1 MKIKHIT
8 LITLAML
15 STLGANANTPNPFF
29 EKYTTP
35 FGVPPFNKISESD
48 YIPAFEAGIKQ
59 QDNEIEAIA
68 NNPAS
73 PTFSNT
79 IASLDYSGKL
89 LSKVNM
95 VFFNLLESMNNDT
108 MQAIAE
114 KVTPML
120 TAHSDNIVLN
130 EKLFQRIKS
139 LYSNHTKL
147 QLTTEQQKVL
157 EEDYK
162 KFVHQGADL
171 APDQK
176 NKLRELNTDLAM
188 LELKFGNNLLA
199 ETNNFKLVLDNKS
212 DLSGLPENV
221 ITTAAEEAKTDG
233 MPGKWVF
240 TMQKNSWIP
249 FLTYSTRRDLREKLY
264 RGYFMRG
271 DNNNQYDNKQ
281 VIMDIMKDRIE
292 LANLLGYR
300 TPADYILSDKM
311 AKTPERVDTLL
322 MQLWRPSLA
331 KAKDEVKEMQA
342 IIDKENGGFQLASW
356 DWWYYAEKVRKE
368 KYDLNEDE
376 LKPYFKLENVRNGA
390 FEVAHKLYG
399 LTFKQL
405 KNMPVYQPDVDV
417 FEVTDANG
425 KLIGILYTDYYP
437 RPSKTVGAWMD
448 NFSGQYIEKGV
459 NVRPVIVNV
468 ANLAKPT
475 ATEPSLLSMDDVTT
489 LFHEFGHA
497 LHGLLSQVTYPSI
510 SGTNV
515 PRDFVEFPSQF
526 MENFAFQP
534 EVMKLYAF
542 NYKTG
547 KLMPKELMDKIQNSA
562 YFNQG
567 FDMTELLAAAIL
579 DMKWHELSSINGINV
594 DQFEKEQMDKIGLI
608 PEILP
613 RYRSTYFKHIFSDD
627 YSAGYY
633 SYPWASVID
642 KDAFELFKEKGIFDK
657 KTATALKTDILEKG
671 NSVDL
676 MKAYA
681 KFRGREPKVDA
692 LLKSKGLE

>member
-1 MKIKHIT
+1 
-8 LITLAML
+8 ML
-15 STLGANANTPNPFF
+15 STLGTNAVTPNPFF
-29 EKYTTP
+29 EKYSTP

-48 YIPAFEAGIKQ
+48 YIPAFDAGIKQ
-59 QDNEIEAIA
+59 QDEEIEAIT
-68 NNPAS
+68 NNPAE
-73 PTFSNT
+73 PTFLNT
-79 IASLDYSGKL
+79 IAALDYSGKL
-89 LSKVNM
+89 LSKVSM
-95 VFFNLLESMNNDT
+95 VFFNLLESMSNDR

-130 EKLFQRIKS
+130 EKLFQRIKT
-139 LYSNHTKL
+139 LYANRAKL
-147 QLTTEQQKVL
+147 PLTAEQQKVL
-157 EEDYK
+157 EEEYK
-162 KFVHQGADL
+162 KFVHQGANL
-171 APDQK
+171 TPDQK
-176 NKLRELNTDLAM
+176 KRLRELNTDLAM

-212 DLSGLPENV
+212 DLAGLSENV
-221 ITTAAEEAKTDG
+221 ITTAAEEARTSG

-249 FLTYSTRRDLREKLY
+249 FLTYNTRRDLREKLY

-271 DNNNQYDNKQ
+271 NNNNQYDNKQ
-281 VIMDIMKDRIE
+281 VIIDIIKDRIE
-292 LANLLGYR
+292 LANLLGYK

-311 AKTPERVDTLL
+311 AKTPARVDTLL

-331 KAKDEVKEMQA
+331 KAKNEVKEMQA
-342 IIDKENGGFQLASW
+342 IIDKEKGGFQLASW

-376 LKPYFKLENVRNGA
+376 LKPYFKLENVRNGV

-399 LTFKQL
+399 LNFKEL
-405 KNMPVYQPDVDV
+405 KNMPVYQQDVEV
-417 FEVTDANG
+417 FEVTAANG

-448 NFSGQYIEKGV
+448 NFSGQYIENGV

-547 KLMPKELMDKIQNSA
+547 KLMPKELMERIQNSA

-567 FDMTELLAAAIL
+567 FEMTELLAAAIL
-579 DMKWHELSSINGINV
+579 DMKWHELSSVNNINV

-608 PEILP
+608 LEILP
-613 RYRSTYFKHIFSDD
+613 RYKSTYFKHIFSDD

-642 KDAFELFKEKGIFDK
+642 KDAFDLFKEKGIFDQ
-657 KTATALKTDILEKG
+657 KTATTIKTDILEKG

-676 MKAYA
+676 MKAYVE
-681 KFRGREPKVDA
+681 FRGREPKVDA

>member
-1 MKIKHIT
+1 MKNKFIT
-8 LITLAML
+8 LITLVML
-15 STLGANANTPNPFF
+15 STIGTTAENPNPFF

-35 FGVPPFNKISESD
+35 YGVPPFNKITASD

-59 QDNEIEAIA
+59 QDKELAAIA
-68 NNPAS
+68 NNPAA

-79 IASLDYSGKL
+79 IAALDYSGKL

-95 VFFNLLESMNNDT
+95 IFFNLLESMSNDT

-120 TAHSDNIVLN
+120 TEHNDNIVLN
-130 EKLFQRIKS
+130 EKLFQRIKT
-139 LYSNHTKL
+139 LYNNHTKL
-147 QLTTEQQKVL
+147 QLTAEQQKVL

-162 KFVHQGADL
+162 KFVHQGANL
-171 APDQK
+171 TPDQK
-176 NKLRELNTDLAM
+176 KKIRDLNTDLAL

-199 ETNNFKLVLDNKS
+199 ETNSFQLVLDDEA
-212 DLSGLPENV
+212 DLAGLPKNV
-221 ITTAAEEAKTDG
+221 ITTAAEEAKTAG
-233 MPGKWVF
+233 LNGKWVF
-240 TMQKNSWIP
+240 TLQKNSWIP

-271 DNNNQYDNKQ
+271 DNNNQNDNKQ
-281 VIMDIMKDRIE
+281 VILDITKDRIA
-292 LANLLGYR
+292 LANLLGYK
-300 TPADYILSDKM
+300 TPAGYILSDKM

-322 MQLWRPSLA
+322 QALWEPSIA
-331 KAKDEVKEMQA
+331 KAKEEVIQMQA
-342 IIDKENGGFQLASW
+342 IIDKENGGFKLASW
-356 DWWYYAEKVRKE
+356 DWWFYSEKVRKE

-376 LKPYFKLENVRNGA
+376 LKPYFKLEDVRKGV

-399 LTFKQL
+399 LNFRQL
-405 KNMPVYQPDVDV
+405 KNMPVYQSDVEA
-417 FEVTDANG
+417 FKVTDATG
-425 KLIGILYTDYYP
+425 KLIGILYTDYFP

-497 LHGLLSQVTYPSI
+497 LHGLLSQGTYPSI

-542 NYKTG
+542 HYKTG
-547 KLMPKELMDKIQNSA
+547 KLMPKELMDKIQNST

-579 DMKWHELSSINGINV
+579 DMKWHELPSIEGINA

-613 RYRSTYFKHIFSDD
+613 RYRLTYFKHIFNDD

-633 SYPWASVID
+633 SYPWSSVID
-642 KDAFELFKEKGIFDK
+642 KDAFEFFKEKGLFDP

-671 NSVDL
+671 NSIDL
-676 MKAYA
+676 MKAYSR
-681 KFRGREPKVDA
+681 FRGREPKVDA
-692 LLKSKGLE
+692 LLRSKGLE

>member
-475 ATEPSLLSMDDVTT
+475 ATEPSLLSMNDVTT

>member
-1 MKIKHIT
+1 MKTKLIT

-15 STLGANANTPNPFF
+15 STLGATAGTPNPFF

-35 FGVPPFNKISESD
+35 FGAPPFNKISESD
-48 YIPAFEAGIKQ
+48 YEPAFEAGIKQ
-59 QDNEIEAIA
+59 QDQEIEAIA
-68 NNPAS
+68 NNPEA

-79 IASLDYSGKL
+79 IAALDYSGKL

-95 VFFNLLESMNNDT
+95 VFFNLLESMSNDR

-130 EKLFQRIKS
+130 EKLFQRIKT
-139 LYSNHTKL
+139 LYNNRTKL
-147 QLTTEQQKVL
+147 PLTAEQQKVL

-171 APDQK
+171 TPAQK
-176 NKLRELNTDLAM
+176 NRLRELNTDLAM

-212 DLSGLPENV
+212 DLAGLPENV

-233 MPGKWVF
+233 IPGKWVF

-292 LANLLGYR
+292 LANLLGYQ

-311 AKTPERVDTLL
+311 AKTPARVDTLL
-322 MQLWRPSLA
+322 MQLWSPSLA

-399 LTFKQL
+399 LNFKQL

-448 NFSGQYIEKGV
+448 NFNGQYIENGV

-642 KDAFELFKEKGIFDK
+642 KDAFELFKEKGIFDQ
-657 KTATALKTDILEKG
+657 KTAAALKTDILEKG

>member
-1 MKIKHIT
+1 
-8 LITLAML
+8 LA
-15 STLGANANTPNPFF
+15 
-29 EKYTTP
+29 
-35 FGVPPFNKISESD
+35 
-48 YIPAFEAGIKQ
+48 
-59 QDNEIEAIA
+59 AIA
-68 NNPAS
+68 NNPAA

-79 IASLDYSGKL
+79 IAALDYSGKL

-95 VFFNLLESMNNDT
+95 IFFNLLESMSNDT

-120 TAHSDNIVLN
+120 TEHNDNIVLN
-130 EKLFQRIKS
+130 EKLFQRIKT
-139 LYSNHTKL
+139 LYTNHTKL
-147 QLTTEQQKVL
+147 QLTAEQQKVL

-162 KFVHQGADL
+162 KFVHQGANL
-171 APDQK
+171 TPDQK
-176 NKLRELNTDLAM
+176 KKLRDLNTDLAM
-188 LELKFGNNLLA
+188 LELKFGNNLLT
-199 ETNNFKLVLDNKS
+199 ETNNFKLVIDDKA
-212 DLSGLPENV
+212 DLAGLPETV
-221 ITTAAEEAKTDG
+221 ITTAEEEAKTAG
-233 MPGKWVF
+233 LNGKWVF
-240 TMQKNSWIP
+240 TLQKNSWIP

-281 VIMDIMKDRIE
+281 VIIDITKDRIA
-292 LANLLGYR
+292 LANLLGYN
-300 TPADYILSDKM
+300 TPAGYILSDKM

-322 MQLWRPSLA
+322 QALWNPSIA
-331 KAKDEVKEMQA
+331 KAKEEVEQMQA
-342 IIDKENGGFQLASW
+342 IIDKENGGFRLASW
-356 DWWYYAEKVRKE
+356 DWWYYSEKVRKE

-376 LKPYFKLENVRNGA
+376 LKPYFKLENVRKGV

-399 LTFKQL
+399 LNFKQL
-405 KNMPVYQPDVDV
+405 KNMPIYQSDVEA
-417 FEVTDANG
+417 FKVTDATG

-542 NYKTG
+542 HYKTG
-547 KLMPKELMDKIQNSA
+547 KLMPKELMDKIQNST

-579 DMKWHELSSINGINV
+579 DMKWHELPSIEGINV

-608 PEILP
+608 PEVLP
-613 RYRSTYFKHIFSDD
+613 RYRLTYFKHIFSDD

-633 SYPWASVID
+633 SYPWSSVID
-642 KDAFELFKEKGIFDK
+642 KDAFEFFKEKGLFDP
-657 KTATALKTDILEKG
+657 KTSAALKMDILEKG

-676 MKAYA
+676 MKAYSR
-681 KFRGREPKVDA
+681 FRGREPKVDA
-692 LLKSKGLE
+692 FLRSKGLE

>member
-1 MKIKHIT
+1 
-8 LITLAML
+8 
-15 STLGANANTPNPFF
+15 
-29 EKYTTP
+29 
-35 FGVPPFNKISESD
+35 
-48 YIPAFEAGIKQ
+48 
-59 QDNEIEAIA
+59 
-68 NNPAS
+68 
-73 PTFSNT
+73 
-79 IASLDYSGKL
+79 
-89 LSKVNM
+89 
-95 VFFNLLESMNNDT
+95 
-108 MQAIAE
+108 
-114 KVTPML
+114 
-120 TAHSDNIVLN
+120 
-130 EKLFQRIKS
+130 
-139 LYSNHTKL
+139 
-147 QLTTEQQKVL
+147 
-157 EEDYK
+157 
-162 KFVHQGADL
+162 
-171 APDQK
+171 
-176 NKLRELNTDLAM
+176 M

-199 ETNNFKLVLDNKS
+199 ETNNFKLVLDNKA
-212 DLSGLPENV
+212 DLAGLPENV

-281 VIMDIMKDRIE
+281 VIIDIMKDRIA
-292 LANLLGYR
+292 LANLLGYQ
-300 TPADYILSDKM
+300 TPAGYILSDKM
-311 AKTPERVDTLL
+311 AKTPARVDTLL

-376 LKPYFKLENVRNGA
+376 LKPYFKLENVRKGA

-399 LTFKQL
+399 LNFKQL

-417 FEVTDANG
+417 FELTDTNG

-448 NFSGQYIEKGV
+448 NFSGQYIENGV

-594 DQFEKEQMDKIGLI
+594 DQFEKEQMDEIGLI

-642 KDAFELFKEKGIFDK
+642 KDAFELFKEKGIFDQ
-657 KTATALKTDILEKG
+657 KTATTLKTDILEKG

>member
-1 MKIKHIT
+1 MKNKLIT

-15 STLGANANTPNPFF
+15 STIGTTAENPNPFF

-35 FGVPPFNKISESD
+35 YGVPPFNKITASD

-59 QDNEIEAIA
+59 QDEELAAIA
-68 NNPAS
+68 NNPAT

-79 IASLDYSGKL
+79 IAALDYSGKL

-114 KVTPML
+114 KVTPLL
-120 TAHSDNIVLN
+120 TTHNDNIVLN
-130 EKLFQRIKS
+130 EKLFQRIKT
-139 LYSNHTKL
+139 LYDNHTKL
-147 QLTTEQQKVL
+147 QLTAEQQKVL

-171 APDQK
+171 TPDQK
-176 NKLRELNTDLAM
+176 KKLRDLNTDLAM

-199 ETNNFKLVLDNKS
+199 ETNSFKLVLDNKA
-212 DLSGLPENV
+212 DLAGLPENV
-221 ITTAAEEAKTDG
+221 ITTAAEEANTDG
-233 MPGKWVF
+233 LNGKWVF
-240 TMQKNSWIP
+240 TLQKNSWIP

-264 RGYFMRG
+264 RGYFMRC

-281 VIMDIMKDRIE
+281 VILDIMKDRIA
-292 LANLLGYR
+292 LANLLGYK
-300 TPADYILSDKM
+300 TPAGYILSDKM
-311 AKTPERVDTLL
+311 AKTPERVDALL
-322 MQLWRPSLA
+322 QSLWVPSLA
-331 KAKDEVKEMQA
+331 KAKEEVKQMQA
-342 IIDKENGGFQLASW
+342 IIDKENGGFKLASW
-356 DWWYYAEKVRKE
+356 DWWYYSEKVRKE

-376 LKPYFKLENVRNGA
+376 LKPYFKLENVRNGV

-399 LTFKQL
+399 LNFEQL
-405 KNMPVYQPDVDV
+405 KNAPVYQSDVDV
-417 FEVTDANG
+417 FKVTDATG

-448 NFSGQYIEKGV
+448 NFSGQYIENGV

-542 NYKTG
+542 HYKTG
-547 KLMPKELMDKIQNSA
+547 KLMPKELMDKIQNSS

-579 DMKWHELSSINGINV
+579 DMKWHELSSIEGINV

-633 SYPWASVID
+633 SYPWSSVID
-642 KDAFELFKEKGIFDK
+642 KDAFELFKEKGLFDP

-676 MKAYA
+676 MKAYSR
-681 KFRGREPKVDA
+681 FRGREPKADA
-692 LLKSKGLE
+692 LLRSKGLE

>member
-1 MKIKHIT
+1 MKTKLIT

-15 STLGANANTPNPFF
+15 STLGATAGTPNPFF

-48 YIPAFEAGIKQ
+48 YEPAFEAGIKQ
-59 QDNEIEAIA
+59 QDQEIEAIA
-68 NNPAS
+68 NNPEA

-79 IASLDYSGKL
+79 IAALDYSGKL

-95 VFFNLLESMNNDT
+95 VFFNLLESMSNDR

-130 EKLFQRIKS
+130 EKLFQRIKT
-139 LYSNHTKL
+139 LYNNRTKL
-147 QLTTEQQKVL
+147 PLTAEQQKVL

-171 APDQK
+171 TPAQK
-176 NKLRELNTDLAM
+176 NRLRELNTDLAM

-212 DLSGLPENV
+212 DLAGLPENV

-233 MPGKWVF
+233 IPGKWVF

-292 LANLLGYR
+292 LANLLGYQ

-311 AKTPERVDTLL
+311 AKTPARVDTLL
-322 MQLWRPSLA
+322 MQLWSPSLA

-399 LTFKQL
+399 LNFKQL

-448 NFSGQYIEKGV
+448 NFSGQYIENGV

-579 DMKWHELSSINGINV
+579 DMKWHELSSVNGINV

-642 KDAFELFKEKGIFDK
+642 KDAFELFKEKGIFDQ

>member
-1 MKIKHIT
+1 MKTKLIT

-15 STLGANANTPNPFF
+15 STLGATAGTPNPFF

-48 YIPAFEAGIKQ
+48 YEPAFEAGIKQ
-59 QDNEIEAIA
+59 QDQEIEAIA
-68 NNPAS
+68 NNPEA

-79 IASLDYSGKL
+79 IAALDYSGKL

-95 VFFNLLESMNNDT
+95 VFFNLLESMSNDR

-130 EKLFQRIKS
+130 EKLFQRIKT
-139 LYSNHTKL
+139 LYNNRTKL
-147 QLTTEQQKVL
+147 PLTAEQQKVL

-171 APDQK
+171 TPAQK
-176 NKLRELNTDLAM
+176 NRLRELNTDLAM

-212 DLSGLPENV
+212 DLAGLPENV

-233 MPGKWVF
+233 IPGKWVF

-292 LANLLGYR
+292 LANLLGYQ

-311 AKTPERVDTLL
+311 AKTPARVDTLL
-322 MQLWRPSLA
+322 MQLWSPSLA

-399 LTFKQL
+399 LNFKQL

-448 NFSGQYIEKGV
+448 NFNGQYIENGV

-642 KDAFELFKEKGIFDK
+642 KDAFELFKEKGIFDQ

>member
-1 MKIKHIT
+1 MKNRLIT

-15 STLGANANTPNPFF
+15 STIGATAGNPNPFF

-35 FGVPPFNKISESD
+35 YGVPPFDKITEVD
-48 YIPAFEAGIKQ
+48 YLPAFEAGIKQ
-59 QDNEIEAIA
+59 QDAEIEAIA
-68 NNPAS
+68 NNPS
-73 PTFSNT
+73 EPTFLNT
-79 IASLDYSGKL
+79 ISAMDYSGKL
-89 LSKVNM
+89 LSRVSM
-95 VFFNLLESMNNDT
+95 VFFNLLESMNNAT

-130 EKLFQRIKS
+130 EKLFQRIKT
-139 LYSNHTKL
+139 LYTDHKKL
-147 QLTTEQQKVL
+147 QLTAEQQRVL

-162 KFVHQGADL
+162 RFVHQGADL
-171 APDQK
+171 NPDQK
-176 NKLRELNTDLAM
+176 NRLRELNTDLAM

-199 ETNNFKLVLDNKS
+199 ETNNFKLILADKS
-212 DLSGLPENV
+212 DLAGLPENV
-221 ITTAAEEAKTDG
+221 VTTAAEEGKAAG
-233 MPGKWVF
+233 MDGKWIF

-264 RGYFMRG
+264 RGYYMRG

-281 VIMDIMKDRIE
+281 VIIDIMKDRIE
-292 LANLLGYR
+292 IANLIGYK

-311 AKTPERVDTLL
+311 AKTPARVDTLL
-322 MQLWRPSLA
+322 HSLWGPSLA

-342 IIDKENGGFQLASW
+342 IVDKENGGFQLASW
-356 DWWYYAEKVRKE
+356 DWWYYAEKVRKQ
-368 KYDLNEDE
+368 KYNLNEDE

-399 LTFKQL
+399 LNFTQL
-405 KNMPVYQPDVDV
+405 KDLPVYQPDVEV
-417 FEVTDANG
+417 FKVTDATD
-425 KLIGILYTDYYP
+425 KLVGILYTDYYP

-448 NFSGQYIEKGV
+448 NFSNQYIEKGV

-526 MENFAFQP
+526 MENFAFEP

-579 DMKWHELSSINGINV
+579 DMKWHELSSIDGIQV

-642 KDAFELFKEKGIFDK
+642 KDAFELFKEKGIFDQK
-657 KTATALKTDILEKG
+657 SATALKTDILEKG

>member
-1 MKIKHIT
+1 
-8 LITLAML
+8 ML
-15 STLGANANTPNPFF
+15 STLGTNAVTPNPFF
-29 EKYTTP
+29 EKYSTP

-48 YIPAFEAGIKQ
+48 YIPAFDAGIKQ
-59 QDNEIEAIA
+59 QDEEIEAIT
-68 NNPAS
+68 NNPAE
-73 PTFSNT
+73 PTFLNT
-79 IASLDYSGKL
+79 IAALDYSGKL
-89 LSKVNM
+89 LSKVSM
-95 VFFNLLESMNNDT
+95 VFFNLLESMSNDR

-130 EKLFQRIKS
+130 EKLFQRIKT
-139 LYSNHTKL
+139 LYANRAKL
-147 QLTTEQQKVL
+147 PLTAEQQKVL
-157 EEDYK
+157 EEEYK
-162 KFVHQGADL
+162 KFVHQGANL
-171 APDQK
+171 TPDQK
-176 NKLRELNTDLAM
+176 KRLRELNTDLAM

-212 DLSGLPENV
+212 DLAGLSENV
-221 ITTAAEEAKTDG
+221 ITTAAEEARTSG

-249 FLTYSTRRDLREKLY
+249 FLTYNTRRDLREKLY

-271 DNNNQYDNKQ
+271 NNNNQYDNKQ
-281 VIMDIMKDRIE
+281 VIIDIIKDRIE
-292 LANLLGYR
+292 LANLLGYK

-311 AKTPERVDTLL
+311 AKTPARVDTLL

-331 KAKDEVKEMQA
+331 KAKNEVKEMQA
-342 IIDKENGGFQLASW
+342 IIDKEKGGFQLASW

-376 LKPYFKLENVRNGA
+376 LKPYFKLENVRNGV

-399 LTFKQL
+399 LNFKEL
-405 KNMPVYQPDVDV
+405 KNMPVYQQDVEV
-417 FEVTDANG
+417 FEVTAANG

-448 NFSGQYIEKGV
+448 NFSGQYIENGV
-459 NVRPVIVNV
+459 NVRPMIVNV

-547 KLMPKELMDKIQNSA
+547 KLMPKELMERIQNSA

-567 FDMTELLAAAIL
+567 FEMTELLAAAIL
-579 DMKWHELSSINGINV
+579 DMKWHELSSVNNINV

-608 PEILP
+608 LEILP
-613 RYRSTYFKHIFSDD
+613 RYKSTYFKHIFSDD

-642 KDAFELFKEKGIFDK
+642 KDAFDLFKEKGIFDQ
-657 KTATALKTDILEKG
+657 KTATTIKTDILEKG

-676 MKAYA
+676 MKAYVE
-681 KFRGREPKVDA
+681 FRGREPKVDA

>member
-311 AKTPERVDTLL
+311 AKTPARVDTLL